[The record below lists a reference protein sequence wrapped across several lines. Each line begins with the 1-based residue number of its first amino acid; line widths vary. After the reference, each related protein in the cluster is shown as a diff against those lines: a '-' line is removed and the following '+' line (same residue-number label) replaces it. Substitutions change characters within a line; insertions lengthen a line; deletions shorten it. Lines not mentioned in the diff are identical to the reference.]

1 MKKVFEIREFSLV
14 QGKVFYTY
22 LERDDLFFDER
33 TASFRELD
41 GTFQPQRSKY
51 YSLTN
56 NISNLDKNSL
66 FPAGTEILPYKA
78 KVIQDLPLSVSKFI
92 EPQEY
97 NNCQLMGEKYG
108 GYLQFKNLDNGEV
121 LLIALN
127 SNYYEPID

>member
-1 MKKVFEIREFSLV
+1 
-14 QGKVFYTY
+14 
-22 LERDDLFFDER
+22 
-33 TASFRELD
+33 
-41 GTFQPQRSKY
+41 
-51 YSLTN
+51 LTN

-66 FPAGTEILPYKA
+66 FPAGTELLPYKA